1 VKPSVNR
8 RAFLLSATTALAA
21 CQRDRRPRLNVFNWS
36 SYIDPKSIEKFS
48 QEFGVRVRYAVYESN
63 EEMLAKVM
71 TGNSGWDVV
80 FPTHS
85 RIPPM
90 AHRGLI
96 APLDHRRLT
105 NLHQLSAA
113 FQRPVWD
120 AELQWGVPY
129 MWNGTGIAY
138 SQSLQP
144 APRAWADLWSDR
156 LRGRLT
162 MLDDPEDVIGACLL
176 KAGYPFGAEG
186 REALM
191 RARVEAIAEKRY
203 IRAYLNAEV
212 RDQLVAGDV
221 LAAQM
226 WSTTAQQALNAQ
238 QASRPLAFV
247 YPAEGFPLYCDNAVI
262 LAESR
267 RQELA
272 HTFLDFLL
280 RPEIA
285 AANATVGETAT
296 CNEGGRM
303 LLPASERD
311 SAVLYGTPEI
321 LKRGTWPAAPPS
333 DAQRMRDR
341 IWTEIKSA

>member
-1 VKPSVNR
+1 MNR
-8 RAFLLSATTALAA
+8 RAFLLSSSAALAA
-21 CQRDRRPRLNVFNWS
+21 CSRDHRPRLNVFNWS
-36 SYIDPKSIEKFS
+36 SYIDPKSIGKFS
-48 QEFGVRVRYAVYESN
+48 REFGVRVRYAVYESN

-90 AHRGLI
+90 ARRGWL
-96 APLDHRRLT
+96 APLDHRQLA
-105 NLHQLSAA
+105 NLHCLSPE
-113 FQRPVWD
+113 FQRPAWD
-120 AELQWGVPY
+120 ASLEWGVPY

-144 APRAWADLWSDR
+144 PPRAWADLWSDK
-156 LRGRLT
+156 LRGKLT

-176 KAGYPFGAEG
+176 KAGLPFGAES
-186 REALM
+186 RDALL
-191 RARVEAIAEKRY
+191 RARAEAIAEKPFL
-203 IRAYLNAEV
+203 RAYLNAEV

-226 WSTTAQQALNAQ
+226 WSTTAKQAIDAE
-238 QASRPLAFV
+238 QASRPLGFV
-247 YPAEGFPLYCDNAVI
+247 YPKEGFPLYCDNAVI

-267 RQELA
+267 RKELA
-272 HTFLDFLL
+272 HKFLNFLL
-280 RPEIA
+280 RPDIA

-296 CNEGGRM
+296 CNEAGRM
-303 LLPASERD
+303 LLAPAQRD
-311 SAVLYGTPEI
+311 SEVLYGTPEI
-321 LKRGTWPAAPPS
+321 LKRGTWPVAPPP
-333 DAQRMRDR
+333 DAQRLRDR

>member
-1 VKPSVNR
+1 MNR
-8 RAFLLSATTALAA
+8 RAFLLTGAGVLTA

-36 SYIDPKSIEKFS
+36 SYIDPKAVDKFS

-85 RIPPM
+85 RIAPM

-96 APLDHRRLT
+96 APLDHRRLP
-105 NLHQLSAA
+105 NLHYLSAT
-113 FQRPVWD
+113 FQNPVWD
-120 AELQWGVPY
+120 PELQWGVPY

-144 APRAWADLWSDR
+144 APRAWSDLWSDR

-162 MLDDPEDVIGACLL
+162 MLDDPEDVIGVCLL
-176 KAGYPFGAEG
+176 KAGLPFGANDAG
-186 REALM
+186 ALK

-203 IRAYLNAEV
+203 VRAYLNAEV

-221 LAAQM
+221 LAAQI
-226 WSTTAQQALNAQ
+226 WSTTAKQALNAQ
-238 QASRPLAFV
+238 QASRPLAFA
-247 YPAEGFPLYCDNAVI
+247 YPVEGFPLYCDNAVI

-267 RQELA
+267 RRETA
-272 HTFLDFLL
+272 HRFLDFLL

-296 CNEGGRM
+296 CNEAGRM
-303 LLPASERD
+303 MLPAGERD
-311 SAVLYGTPEI
+311 SVVLYGTPEI
-321 LKRGTWPAAPPS
+321 LKRGTWPTAPPP
-333 DAQRMRDR
+333 DAQRIRDR

>member
-1 VKPSVNR
+1 
-8 RAFLLSATTALAA
+8 
-21 CQRDRRPRLNVFNWS
+21 
-36 SYIDPKSIEKFS
+36 
-48 QEFGVRVRYAVYESN
+48 VRYAVYESN

-96 APLDHRRLT
+96 APLDHRWLPD
-105 NLHQLSAA
+105 LHHLDAA

-120 AELQWGVPY
+120 PALQWGVPY

-144 APRAWADLWSDR
+144 APRTWADLWSDR

-176 KAGYPFGAEG
+176 KAGLPFGDNDSA
-186 REALM
+186 ALG
-191 RARVEAIAEKRY
+191 RARTEAIAEKRY

-247 YPAEGFPLYCDNAVI
+247 YPEEGFPLYCDNAVI

-267 RQELA
+267 RRELA
-272 HTFLDFLL
+272 HRFLNFLL

-296 CNEGGRM
+296 CNASGRM
-303 LLPASERD
+303 LLPASDRD
-311 SAVLYGTPEI
+311 SVVLYGTPEI
-321 LKRGTWPAAPPS
+321 LKRGTWPTAPPP
-333 DAQRMRDR
+333 DAQRFRDR
-341 IWTEIKSA
+341 IWTEIKAA